1 MTYENQDYL
10 FFVFAPLRTRTFKN
24 ETTALRVAQKIKD
37 SLTEQ
42 NRLFK
47 QKINFGISI
56 NNGQIIVK
64 KEGEST
70 KFMSMGKFIGTSKRL
85 ASFGEEIVFSK
96 EVAEALKTE
105 IKAEQIAGE
114 SDAYHIKEI
123 KKYGTPENKKFVDD
137 LVRKWDKENKK

>member
-1 MTYENQDYL
+1 M
-10 FFVFAPLRTRTFKN
+10 
-24 ETTALRVAQKIKD
+24 
-37 SLTEQ
+37 Q

-105 IKAEQIAGE
+105 IKAEQINNE
-114 SDAYHIKEI
+114 SEAYHIKEI
-123 KKYGTPENKKFVDD
+123 KKYGTPENKKFVYD